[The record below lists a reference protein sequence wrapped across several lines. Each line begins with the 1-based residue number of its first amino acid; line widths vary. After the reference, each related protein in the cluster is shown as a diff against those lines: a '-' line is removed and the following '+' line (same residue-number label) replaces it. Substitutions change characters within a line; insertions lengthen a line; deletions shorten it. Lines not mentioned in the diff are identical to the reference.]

1 MEAAMLIGGE
11 WRQAASSEEI
21 EVVNPATEEVVGS
34 VPSADV
40 ADVELAVAT
49 AQKAFPAWAATDV
62 EERAHVLAKAA
73 ELIKEHAGGL
83 AALLTSEQGKPVA
96 EARGEV
102 THLAHGVRYYAEAAT
117 KVRGAHQELPSTL
130 GRSYGMVIRRP
141 MGVCAAITP
150 YNFPLTL
157 LGTKVAPALATGNT
171 VVAKPASTTPLATLE
186 VARLF
191 AEAGV
196 PDGVLNV
203 VTGRGATIGDALV
216 GHPDVR
222 RIAFTGET
230 ATGRHLMSIAGPA
243 LKRVTLELGGSDPVI
258 VCADADVDAA
268 VKAVIIGRYWN
279 AGQACLGCK
288 RVFVADAVFDD
299 FTAQLVERVGRYE
312 PGDGTVK
319 AEKPRLR
326 MGPIHTRRARDEL
339 VDQLQDGVA
348 KGGELLIGGG
358 TAGHDKGW
366 FLEPAVVAEP
376 GADSRLVT
384 EEVFG
389 PVLPIFRFTELDDA
403 LARANDT
410 PYGLGSSIWTHDVRN
425 INRAAQEIDAGM
437 TWVNQIH
444 YGYDELPFGGI
455 KDSGFGKEH
464 GLEALDS
471 YVELKS
477 VVVGG
482 SGLMAVTYAAD
493 GRVGTITLDNP
504 PANSYDIE
512 MVVEL
517 GEAIDEAAADATAR
531 VVVVRS
537 SSERFFCAGADIK
550 AFLANDIDA
559 NMEMIRTA
567 HTTLGRI
574 AAARQAFVA
583 WIAGHALGGGL
594 EIALACDLRYALAG
608 EQRLGTPEVSLGL
621 LPGNGGTQ
629 RLTRQ
634 VGRGPALELLL
645 TGRQVTPDEAQ
656 ALGLVGRVFADEAA
670 FDEHVARLAAGPPM
684 AIAAIKRCVHVGGE
698 LSFEHGLELERQG
711 IEQLFRSQDAIEGLT
726 AFVEKR
732 APEFVGA

>member
-1 MEAAMLIGGE
+1 MLIGGE

-21 EVVNPATEEVVGS
+21 DVVNPATEEVVGS
-34 VPSADV
+34 VPSAAV

-49 AQKAFPAWAATDV
+49 AKRAFPDWAATDV
-62 EERAHVLAKAA
+62 EQRAHVLAKAA
-73 ELIKEHAGGL
+73 SLIDEHAADL
-83 AALLTSEQGKPVA
+83 AALLTSEQGKPIA

-117 KVRGAHQELPSTL
+117 KVRGAHQELPSAL
-130 GRSYGMVIRRP
+130 GPAYGMVIRRP

-203 VTGRGATIGDALV
+203 VTGRGADIGDVLV

-222 RIAFTGET
+222 RVAFTGET
-230 ATGRHLMSIAGPA
+230 QTGRHIASIAAPA
-243 LKRVTLELGGSDPVI
+243 LKRITLELGGSDPVI
-258 VCADADVDAA
+258 VCDDADVDAA

-288 RVFVADAVFDD
+288 RVYIHDSVYDEFVGA
-299 FTAQLVERVGRYE
+299 LVERVGRYE

-326 MGPIHTRRARDEL
+326 MGPIHKRDARDEL
-339 VDQLQDGVA
+339 VEQLEDGVA
-348 KGGELLIGGG
+348 SGGEVLIGGG
-358 TAGHDKGW
+358 TGGHDKGW

-376 GADSRLVT
+376 GDGSRLVT

-389 PVLPIFRFTELDDA
+389 PVLPVFRFTEFDDA
-403 LARANDT
+403 IRRANDT
-410 PYGLGSSIWTHDVRN
+410 RYGLGSSIWTHDVRK
-425 INRAAQEIDAGM
+425 IHRAAQEIDAGM

-444 YGYDELPFGGI
+444 YGYDELPFGGV

-482 SGLMAVTYAAD
+482 
-493 GRVGTITLDNP
+493 
-504 PANSYDIE
+504 
-512 MVVEL
+512 L
-517 GEAIDEAAADATAR
+517 G
-531 VVVVRS
+531 
-537 SSERFFCAGADIK
+537 
-550 AFLANDIDA
+550 
-559 NMEMIRTA
+559 
-567 HTTLGRI
+567 
-574 AAARQAFVA
+574 
-583 WIAGHALGGGL
+583 
-594 EIALACDLRYALAG
+594 
-608 EQRLGTPEVSLGL
+608 
-621 LPGNGGTQ
+621 
-629 RLTRQ
+629 
-634 VGRGPALELLL
+634 
-645 TGRQVTPDEAQ
+645 
-656 ALGLVGRVFADEAA
+656 
-670 FDEHVARLAAGPPM
+670 
-684 AIAAIKRCVHVGGE
+684 
-698 LSFEHGLELERQG
+698 
-711 IEQLFRSQDAIEGLT
+711 
-726 AFVEKR
+726 
-732 APEFVGA
+732 